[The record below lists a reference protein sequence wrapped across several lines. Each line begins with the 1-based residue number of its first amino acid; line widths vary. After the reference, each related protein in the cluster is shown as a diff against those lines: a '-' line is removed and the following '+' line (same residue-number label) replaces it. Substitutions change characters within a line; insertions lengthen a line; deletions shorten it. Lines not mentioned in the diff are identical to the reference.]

1 MRIILI
7 ILITALSNQV
17 TASDSFE
24 EFKKQYLSQKQQFLD
39 VRQTEYQKFRK
50 SYLDEYD
57 KFRAS
62 LLKNWAT
69 PVQSSTEAEVIY
81 TDDQQT
87 RLILNEADQ
96 TLTIETLSDN
106 SGAALT
112 AARLVEDRLAAD
124 LMGQIDLSSDSLQQQ
139 LATQIPEISPQSIED
154 SRQQLVQQISEQSEK
169 MMSAVDANARLSEE
183 QKQQRLAEVKQ
194 EAEARVEVLDQQL
207 QTARKDPRYKNIRSY
222 QVKLP
227 GNYLYRKIS
236 PFIAHYQQAA
246 EESNNDLALLL
257 AISHAESSFNPKA
270 KSHIPAFGLMQIVP
284 NSAGLDVATK
294 ILKKDQAPSASELY
308 QPETNILYGSSYL
321 SILSERYLKK
331 IKDPVSRK
339 YCTIAAYN
347 TGAGNVA
354 RAFNS
359 DRSRNIGK
367 AVPLINSMSS
377 DEVYIRLISNLPYD
391 ETKKYLKKVKKL
403 NDQYLTELESMKL

>member
-24 EFKKQYLSQKQQFLD
+24 EFKKQYQSQKQQFLD

-62 LLKNWAT
+62 LLKNWAI

-124 LMGQIDLSSDSLQQQ
+124 LMGQIDLSSDVLQQQ
-139 LATQIPEISPQSIED
+139 LATQIPEITPQSIED

-183 QKQQRLAEVKQ
+183 QKRQRLAEVKQ
-194 EAEARVEVLDQQL
+194 ETQARVEVLDQQL

-236 PFIAHYQQAA
+236 PFIGHYQQAA

-294 ILKKDQAPSASELY
+294 ILKKEQAPSASELY

-331 IKDPVSRK
+331 IEDPVSRK

-354 RAFNS
+354 RAFNA